1 MRGHA
6 ECSMLPAE
14 HRGHFVWLDMG
25 TLAVHARH
33 MKATMCPHKCDF
45 VVVIAFAPWHDQQA
59 HGIMAW
65 RHRRVTAFKVA
76 MCDPSKVHPR
86 VFRGNFCAAVAP
98 TRSLRRSAEEDKRH
112 HTWV

>member
-1 MRGHA
+1 
-6 ECSMLPAE
+6 MLPAE

-65 RHRRVTAFKVA
+65 RRRRVTVFKVA
-76 MCDPSKVHPR
+76 MCDPSSML
-86 VFRGNFCAAVAP
+86 A
-98 TRSLRRSAEEDKRH
+98 
-112 HTWV
+112 